1 MDNYIFLALI
11 ISFLW
16 GIQTVIHKYLL
27 TKYNWITL
35 LFSSGLIHFILVAFL
50 SLLKSK
56 ELISDL
62 NKTSSGDAVI
72 MISVPLFTVFITQ
85 VIYLYILKDNESS
98 IISALICSSPFF
110 TLIFAYL
117 FLKERLDIY
126 GISGIFAIVMGVVLI
141 SQNNKV
147 L

>member
-1 MDNYIFLALI
+1 MVDNYILLALI
-11 ISFLW
+11 NSFLW
-16 GIQTVIHKYLL
+16 GISPVLHKYLL

-35 LFSSGLIHFILVAFL
+35 LFFSGVVYFILVSIL

-62 NKTSSGDAVI
+62 NKISGRDALV
-72 MISVPLFTVFITQ
+72 MISLPLLTLFIAQ
-85 VIYLYILKDNESS
+85 VIYFYILKDNKSS

-141 SQNNKV
+141 SQNNK
-147 L
+147 